1 MAQTAPI
8 LTEVERIARYR
19 EMAGQFRKW
28 AESETNGEARA
39 GLLEV
44 AQQYS
49 SSSLAAVP
57 LPVSLLVENTKCLPS
72 CWTVPTIISGLPI
85 GPARGERT
93 DCR

>member
-44 AQQYS
+44 AQQYDR
-49 SSSLAAVP
+49 LASQRAP
-57 LPVSLLVENTKCLPS
+57 KS
-72 CWTVPTIISGLPI
+72 
-85 GPARGERT
+85 
-93 DCR
+93 